1 MKMRN
6 IGRRIAGA
14 YARAK
19 DWLLEYSY
27 VVTLAAAIAVV
38 AATAMYT
45 EHLRIR
51 EESRAAAA
59 QAEEISVT
67 AMPKITATPLPTIA
81 PLLSSMAF
89 TPRRTTVRPTGGA
102 ILRAYESEPVLWKTL
117 GVYKAHEAIDIEG
130 EEDEGVKSAMDGV
143 VTETELDALWGWR
156 VTIAH
161 TDGSVG
167 TYAGLKMAFVSS
179 GQSVSR
185 GEEIGALLDKVPC
198 EAELP
203 AHLHFELV
211 QNGNRQDPE
220 GILPE

>member
-1 MKMRN
+1 MRN

-19 DWLLEYSY
+19 DWVLEYSY

-59 QAEEISVT
+59 QAEEISAT
-67 AMPKITATPLPTIA
+67 ALPKITATPLPTIA
-81 PLLSSMAF
+81 PLLSSSMTY
-89 TPRRTTVRPTGGA
+89 TPRRTTVRPAGGA
-102 ILRAYESEPVLWKTL
+102 ILRAYESEPVLWKAL
-117 GVYKAHEAIDIEG
+117 GVYKAHEAIDIAG

-143 VTETELDALWGWR
+143 VTGTEIDALWGWK
-156 VTIAH
+156 VAIAH

-185 GEEIGALLDKVPC
+185 GEEIGALLDKIPC

-203 AHLHFELV
+203 AHLHFELA